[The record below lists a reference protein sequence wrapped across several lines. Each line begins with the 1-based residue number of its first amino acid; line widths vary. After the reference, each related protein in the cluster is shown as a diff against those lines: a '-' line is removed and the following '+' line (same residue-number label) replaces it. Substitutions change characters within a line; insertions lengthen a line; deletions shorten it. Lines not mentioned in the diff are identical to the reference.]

1 MKILVTG
8 TAGFIG
14 FHLVKHL
21 IEKGEEVIG
30 LDNINDYYDVQLK
43 YGRLKETGIAE
54 NKITNNK
61 LVKSSKHPN
70 YQFIKLNLEDKEN
83 LEQLFADHSFDVV
96 CNLAAQAGVRYSLEN
111 PDEYIQSNV
120 VGFVNILECCRHFHI
135 KHLVYASS
143 SSVYGLNREIPFSTD
158 HTVGHPISVYAA
170 TKRSNEL
177 LAHTYSHLFQLP
189 TTGLRFF
196 TVYGPWGRPDMA
208 YFIFMKAILKN
219 NPIKVFNRGRMERDF
234 TYVADIVTGI
244 GKVINQP
251 AKSNINWDNT
261 NPTLSSSQAPFKI
274 YNIGNN
280 QPINLME
287 FIKILEEKIGRKA
300 EKVMMPMQPG
310 DVRVTYADVTDLIK
324 ELDYQPT
331 TSLSDGIQQFVNWY
345 RGYYGVSVKD
355 KSAILTK

>member
-1 MKILVTG
+1 
-8 TAGFIG
+8 
-14 FHLVKHL
+14 
-21 IEKGEEVIG
+21 
-30 LDNINDYYDVQLK
+30 
-43 YGRLKETGIAE
+43 
-54 NKITNNK
+54 
-61 LVKSSKHPN
+61 
-70 YQFIKLNLEDKEN
+70 
-83 LEQLFADHSFDVV
+83 
-96 CNLAAQAGVRYSLEN
+96 
-111 PDEYIQSNV
+111 
-120 VGFVNILECCRHFHI
+120 
-135 KHLVYASS
+135 
-143 SSVYGLNREIPFSTD
+143 
-158 HTVGHPISVYAA
+158 
-170 TKRSNEL
+170 
-177 LAHTYSHLFQLP
+177 
-189 TTGLRFF
+189 
-196 TVYGPWGRPDMA
+196 
-208 YFIFMKAILKN
+208 MKAILKN

-345 RGYYGVSVKD
+345 RRYYGVSVKD
-355 KSAILTK
+355 LSLIHISEPTRPY